1 MNFKKNKIKSGRLS
15 VIVDDIEETFI
26 AILLAAMVIITF
38 INVVLRYGFNS
49 GLIWGL
55 ELVTYLFAWLVLFGI
70 SYAVKNVPSWCR
82 CFN

>member
-1 MNFKKNKIKSGRLS
+1 MKYTKDQKKTVRFSR
-15 VIVDDIEETFI
+15 IVDEIEETFI

-55 ELVTYLFAWLVLFGI
+55 ELVTYLFCLVG
-70 SYAVKNVPSWCR
+70 VVR
-82 CFN
+82 C